1 MAFVLLLVKETG
13 MEAWVVVADG
23 MGLLVGEFAGCALW
37 SKLDA
42 FGERCV
48 ITYPDEAAAWR
59 HLAAL
64 GFRPG
69 QGRFRLAPVI
79 ADIPG
84 GHASRRALIRA
95 GLGAEVGTLAAAAG
109 RIMPLLRRPDPP
121 PAAACQPS
129 PAHTVSERG

>member
-1 MAFVLLLVKETG
+1 
-13 MEAWVVVADG
+13 MEAWVVVADA

-48 ITYPDEAAAWR
+48 ITYPDEDAAWR

-69 QGRFRLAPVI
+69 SDGFRLARVT
-79 ADIPG
+79 ADVPG

-95 GLGAEVGTLAAAAG
+95 GLGAEIGTVAAAAG
-109 RIMPLLRRPDPP
+109 GRIVPLLRRPDLP
-121 PAAACQPS
+121 PAARAEPASS
-129 PAHTVSERG
+129 PTVSERG